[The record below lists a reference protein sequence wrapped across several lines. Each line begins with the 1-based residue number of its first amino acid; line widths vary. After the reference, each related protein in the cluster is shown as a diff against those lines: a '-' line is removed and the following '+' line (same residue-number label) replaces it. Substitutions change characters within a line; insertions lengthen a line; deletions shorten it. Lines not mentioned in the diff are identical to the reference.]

1 MLRPLHQDLLLLQS
15 LQKSKNLSLSLSHL
29 PNSLNIILEE
39 KFLFGRGKQG
49 TDAISVCA
57 QSFARRKTKKA
68 HTAPPLQKIFYDIIF
83 SYGCMIGRTRHNPPF
98 LNNRRR
104 RSTIIHYSLKQL
116 RCFPIVLSAATSD
129 AVPHIP
135 SPAPLPPLCKTLS
148 VSPDLC
154 LPPHKVLL
162 RADGSR

>member
-15 LQKSKNLSLSLSHL
+15 LQKSKNLSLALSHL

-49 TDAISVCA
+49 ADALSVCA

-83 SYGCMIGRTRHNPPF
+83 SYGCMIGRIRHNPPF

-104 RSTIIHYSLKQL
+104 RSTIIHYSLFIK
-116 RCFPIVLSAATSD
+116 T
-129 AVPHIP
+129 
-135 SPAPLPPLCKTLS
+135 APLFSYRSLGGNVRCCSSYTIAS
-148 VSPDLC
+148 TSATAV
-154 LPPHKVLL
+154 
-162 RADGSR
+162 